1 MGGNTTSRPATGA
14 AAAAAAGLP
23 SGRKRQLVVGD
34 KGRAAGR
41 ERPRRGVSVGDRGL
55 GDSLGGE
62 KLDGGM
68 DRWMLGVEA
77 VLLSLLLLRSSRVGG
92 QRHSR

>member
-1 MGGNTTSRPATGA
+1 MGGNTTSRPATGT
-14 AAAAAAGLP
+14 AAAAAGLP

-34 KGRAAGR
+34 KGRAVGR

-55 GDSLGGE
+55 GDSVGGE

-77 VLLSLLLLRSSRVGG
+77 VLLSLLLVRSSRVGG